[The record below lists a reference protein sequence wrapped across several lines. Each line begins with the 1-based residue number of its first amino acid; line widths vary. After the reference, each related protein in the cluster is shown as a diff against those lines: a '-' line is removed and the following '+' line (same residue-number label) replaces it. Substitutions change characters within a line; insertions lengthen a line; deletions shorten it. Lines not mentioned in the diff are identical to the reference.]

1 MELSLPIFSFQDPSN
16 NVTNRQLKFRRA
28 MIDELDARVYPSC
41 GLTIANIKDDEFS
54 CHGGLTDHI
63 VYRAMIIGTDT
74 YSAPNLVSL
83 IQSWVASGSASVTI
97 FSSRLRFDKDCTTFL
112 DTFNE
117 PDCPLSVEPQQTTTV
132 VASKPEERVAPS
144 ANSPHH
150 NDIRAGEIGGFLIG
164 SIMII
169 VLLAVLILVIV
180 VVALRKY
187 KCKTYKR

>member
-16 NVTNRQLKFRRA
+16 NVTDRLLILKFRRA
-28 MIDELDARVYPSC
+28 IIEELDARVCPSC

-54 CHGGLTDHI
+54 CHGGLTDRI
-63 VYRAMIIGTDT
+63 IYRAMIIGTDT

-83 IQSWVASGSASVTI
+83 IQSWVASGSASVTV

-132 VASKPEERVAPS
+132 VASNPEERVAPS

-150 NDIRAGEIGGFLIG
+150 VRAGEIGGFLIG
-164 SIMII
+164 SIII

-187 KCKTYKR
+187 WYKTLKR